1 MGIFIGPPYLKI
13 LVEIREMKKNKEK
26 YINTNTDSTL
36 KSNHILLLGDSI
48 IDNKS
53 YVQSNE
59 LDVTA
64 HLEMLFEDQPEVYIH
79 NNAVDGYTMSDLI
92 ENNLNLEST
101 HEPSHIIISI
111 GGNDLLGYLPFLQQ
125 TIDLFGAGTMV
136 DAWAPIKN
144 GRTMNPSRNT
154 VLGETYFDI
163 TKPFTKQYETI
174 VANLSNHRAKLLLC
188 TVYEGD
194 LVDSDE
200 FSDVNNSSKT
210 MVSLFNDIVYRT
222 SNKYSADVLELRE
235 IFVRPEDYANPIE
248 PSHIGGGKLAKAI
261 QKWVNDV

>member
-1 MGIFIGPPYLKI
+1 MNRKL
-13 LVEIREMKKNKEK
+13 
-26 YINTNTDSTL
+26 
-36 KSNHILLLGDSI
+36 LLLGDSI

-53 YVQSNE
+53 YVLDGE
-59 LDVTA
+59 LDVTE
-64 HLEMLFEDQPEVYIH
+64 HLKKLYSGQPDILIT
-79 NNAVDGYTMSDLI
+79 NNAVDGDTMF
-92 ENNLNLEST
+92 NLEYEHLES
-101 HEPSHIIISI
+101 EEVENASHIVISI
-111 GGNDLLGYLPFLQQ
+111 GGNDLLHNISFLQKTSQ
-125 TIDLFGAGTMV
+125 LSEVLGKDARIGKWGA
-136 DAWAPIKN
+136 KEL
-144 GRTMNPSRNT
+144 NPSRNR
-154 VLGETYFDI
+154 VFEETYFEI
-163 TKPFTKQYETI
+163 IQPFTKQYETI

-222 SNKYSADVLELRE
+222 ANKYSADVLELRE

>member
-1 MGIFIGPPYLKI
+1 MNRKL
-13 LVEIREMKKNKEK
+13 
-26 YINTNTDSTL
+26 
-36 KSNHILLLGDSI
+36 LLLGDSI

-53 YVQSNE
+53 YVLSNE
-59 LDVTA
+59 LDVTE
-64 HLEMLFEDQPEVYIH
+64 HLKELYIEQPDVSIT
-79 NNAVDGYTMSDLI
+79 NNAVDGDTMYNI
-92 ENNLNLEST
+92 EYNHLDTPDVE
-101 HEPSHIIISI
+101 EASHIIVSI
-111 GGNDLLGYLPFLQQ
+111 GGNDLLHNISFLQ
-125 TIDLFGAGTMV
+125 TTSELSKVMGK
-136 DAWAPIKN
+136 DARIGKW
-144 GRTMNPSRNT
+144 GRRELNPSRNK
-154 VLGETYFDI
+154 VFEETYFEI
-163 TKPFTKQYETI
+163 IKPFTKQYETI

-222 SNKYSADVLELRE
+222 ANKYAAGVLELRE